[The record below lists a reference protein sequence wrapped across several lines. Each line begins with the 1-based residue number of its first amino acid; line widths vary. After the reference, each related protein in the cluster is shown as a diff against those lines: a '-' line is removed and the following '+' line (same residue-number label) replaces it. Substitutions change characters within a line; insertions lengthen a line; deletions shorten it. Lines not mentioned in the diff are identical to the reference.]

1 MPGTNALVLGLAV
14 LLSTAACGS
23 REAERAAPEAASMEG
38 DATSD
43 LSTGT
48 TGANPGATATSGI
61 SDTPAQ
67 QVDQAGQVSARSA
80 PPR

>member
-1 MPGTNALVLGLAV
+1 MPGTNALVPGLAV
-14 LLSTAACGS
+14 LLTTAACGR
-23 REAERAAPEAASMEG
+23 REAERAVPEAASMEG
-38 DATSD
+38 DATD

-48 TGANPGATATSGI
+48 TAANRGATATSGI

-80 PPR
+80 PPQ